1 MTINASAVPWLRLGI
16 GLIQG
21 LALLILYQAADDKT
35 WPATDGLVFG
45 PLVTVAAAIPL
56 LVISGLGNIRPR
68 GLIIWAVIATIG
80 CVGFGIYGIVS
91 NPVVAQY
98 SSAPIPRIVPTEMTL
113 FSIATILFIVHGFI
127 VAAEADRRWLAS
139 YPTCFDVCCKHAVQA
154 GLAAAFVGAFWTLL
168 FLSAELFRLIGIE
181 FLAKLIQRGAFWI
194 PTTALAFSYGIHVTD
209 VHVAIVRGTRT
220 LGLFLLS
227 WLLPMMALIGA
238 AFVLALPFTGLEPLW
253 RTRSASGILLGAAA
267 ALILLINAAFQ
278 DGRAENRGVA
288 VLRYVSVLA
297 AVVVVPLIVLAG
309 YALALRIGQYGLT
322 PDRVGVAVCVVV
334 GACFGVGYVIA
345 AARSGALLQGIEG
358 TNVITVLVVVG
369 LLLVLNSPI
378 ADPNRISVADQVSR
392 LQSGRISPDE
402 FDFAFLR
409 FGSGRYGTSA
419 LEQLATHA
427 QGPQAAV
434 IAERAA
440 KALHATMLSQVSSPP
455 QGGPAKQHISARQ
468 RADNITVIAPA
479 GTTLP
484 ESFLQQ
490 DWSALQRP
498 WLLPQCLAALAKC
511 EAIVTDLDGDGR
523 PEILLFSVPGG
534 AAAAFKANA
543 AENWEFVGTIAN
555 AACPG
560 VRDALRVGHFEIAPP
575 AFKEVEANGQRLRIE
590 NAQCA
595 PPQSGSSR

>member
-1 MTINASAVPWLRLGI
+1 MVATGI
-16 GLIQG
+16 GLVQG

-80 CVGFGIYGIVS
+80 CVGFGIYGIIS
-91 NPVVAQY
+91 DPVVAQF
-98 SSAPIPRIVPTEMTL
+98 SSAPIPRIVPTVMTL

-127 VAAEADRRWLAS
+127 VAAEADRRLLAS
-139 YPTCFDVCCKHAVQA
+139 YPTYFDVFCKHAVQA
-154 GLAAAFVGAFWTLL
+154 GLAAAFVGVFWTLL

-181 FLAKLIQRGAFWI
+181 FLAKLIQRSAFSI
-194 PTTALAFSYGIHVTD
+194 PATALAFSYGIHVTD

-253 RTRSASGILLGAAA
+253 STRHASGILLGAAA

-278 DGRAENRGVA
+278 DGRAENRA
-288 VLRYVSVLA
+288 VSALRYASVLA

-334 GACFGVGYVIA
+334 GACFGVGYVVA
-345 AARSGALLQGIEG
+345 AARSGALLHGVEG
-358 TNVITVLVVVG
+358 TNVITVLIVVG

-378 ADPNRISVADQVSR
+378 ADPDRISVADQVGR

-409 FGSGRYGTSA
+409 FGSSRYGTRA
-419 LEQLATHA
+419 LLQLANHA
-427 QGPQAAV
+427 EGAQAAV
-434 IAERAA
+434 VAERAA
-440 KALHATMLSQVSSPP
+440 KALRATSCRNSVRRNSTFQRSNGPTTSP
-455 QGGPAKQHISARQ
+455 
-468 RADNITVIAPA
+468 
-479 GTTLP
+479 
-484 ESFLQQ
+484 
-490 DWSALQRP
+490 
-498 WLLPQCLAALAKC
+498 
-511 EAIVTDLDGDGR
+511 
-523 PEILLFSVPGG
+523 
-534 AAAAFKANA
+534 
-543 AENWEFVGTIAN
+543 
-555 AACPG
+555 
-560 VRDALRVGHFEIAPP
+560 
-575 AFKEVEANGQRLRIE
+575 
-590 NAQCA
+590 
-595 PPQSGSSR
+595 

>member
-16 GLIQG
+16 GLVQG
-21 LALLILYQAADDKT
+21 LALLILYQAADGKS

-80 CVGFGIYGIVS
+80 CVGFGIYGIIS
-91 NPVVAQY
+91 DPVVAQY
-98 SSAPIPRIVPTEMTL
+98 GAAPMPRIVPTVMAL
-113 FSIATILFIVHGFI
+113 FSIATILFVVHGFI
-127 VAAEADRRWLAS
+127 VAAEADGRWLAG
-139 YPTCFDVCCKHAVQA
+139 YPTYFDVFCKHAVQA
-154 GLAAAFVGAFWTLL
+154 GLAAAFVGAFWMLL

-181 FLAKLIQRGAFWI
+181 FLARLFQRHAFWI

-209 VHVAIVRGTRT
+209 VNVAIVRGTRT

-253 RTRSASGILLGAAA
+253 STRRASGILLGAAA

-278 DGRAENRGVA
+278 DGGAENRAVA
-288 VLRYVSVLA
+288 ALRYASVLA
-297 AVVVVPLIVLAG
+297 VVVVVPLIALAG

-334 GACFGVGYVIA
+334 GASFGLGYVVA
-345 AARSGALLQGIEG
+345 AARSGALLQGVEG
-358 TNVITVLVVVG
+358 TNVITALVVVG

-378 ADPNRISVADQVSR
+378 ADPDRISVADQVSR
-392 LQSGRISPDE
+392 LQSGRISPAE

-409 FGSGRYGTSA
+409 FGSGRYGTRA

-440 KALHATMLSQVSSPP
+440 KALHTTTPSQVSS
-455 QGGPAKQHISARQ
+455 AKQHISARQ
-468 RADNITVIAPA
+468 RADNITVIQPA
-479 GTTLP
+479 GGTPP

-490 DWSALQRP
+490 DWSAMQRP
-498 WLLPQCLAALAKC
+498 WLLPQCLTASAKC
-511 EAIVTDLDGDGR
+511 EAIVADLDGDGR
-523 PEILLFSVPGG
+523 PEILLFGVPSG

-543 AENWEFVGTIAN
+543 AENWDFVGTIAN

-560 VRDALRVGHFEIAPP
+560 VRDALRAGHFEIAQP
-575 AFKEVEANGQRLRIE
+575 AFNEVEANGQRLRIE
-590 NAQCA
+590 NTPCA
-595 PPQSGSSR
+595 APQSGSSR

>member
-1 MTINASAVPWLRLGI
+1 MTISFAAVPLIRLAV
-16 GLIQG
+16 GLVQG
-21 LALLILYQAADDKT
+21 LALLILYQAFDDKS

-56 LVISGLGNIRPR
+56 LLISGLGNIRPR

-91 NPVVAQY
+91 DPVVAQY
-98 SSAPIPRIVPTEMTL
+98 SSAPIPRIVPTAMAL

-181 FLAKLIQRGAFWI
+181 FVTRLIQRNAFWI
-194 PTTALAFSYGIHVTD
+194 PTTSLAFSYGIHVTD
-209 VHVAIVRGTRT
+209 VNVAIVRGTRT

-253 RTRSASGILLGAAA
+253 STRRASGILLAAAA

-278 DGRAENRGVA
+278 DGRAENRAVA
-288 VLRYVSVLA
+288 ALRYAGVLA

-322 PDRVGVAVCVVV
+322 PDRVCAAVCVVV
-334 GACFGVGYVIA
+334 GACFGVGYVVA
-345 AARSGALLQGIEG
+345 AARSGALLHGVES
-358 TNVITVLVVVG
+358 TNVVTALVVVG

-378 ADPNRISVADQVSR
+378 ADPDRISVADQVSC

-409 FGSGRYGTSA
+409 FGSGRYGTRA
-419 LEQLATHA
+419 LEQLATRA

-440 KALHATMLSQVSSPP
+440 KVLHATMLSQVS
-455 QGGPAKQHISARQ
+455 PAKQHISARQ

-479 GTTLP
+479 GGTLP

-498 WLLPQCLAALAKC
+498 WLLPQCLAAAAKC
-511 EAIVTDLDGDGR
+511 EAIIADLDGDGR
-523 PEILLFSVPGG
+523 PEILLFGG
-534 AAAAFKANA
+534 VAAAFKANA

-555 AACPG
+555 TACPG
-560 VRDALRVGHFEIAPP
+560 VRDALRAGHFEIAQP